1 MKYKLAK
8 VGDFYQTLNGMSVFL
23 ISMWPVC
30 HSGNCCVVCYLDFL
44 LPHDSAWKSHFK
56 TYFCARR
63 TQKHLHLQVLL
74 SCFFLSFRYAQIEDV
89 IDDIISLESS
99 LNDEFMTLI
108 ESGLQLP
115 NTVCS
120 NILNS
125 IEDQLSN
132 AFIS

>member
-1 MKYKLAK
+1 MTQY
-8 VGDFYQTLNGMSVFL
+8 GSHTLKQIFVLEGL
-23 ISMWPVC
+23 
-30 HSGNCCVVCYLDFL
+30 
-44 LPHDSAWKSHFK
+44 
-56 TYFCARR
+56 R
-63 TQKHLHLQVLL
+63 HLHLQVLL
-74 SCFFLSFRYAQIEDV
+74 SCFFFSLSFRYAQIEDV

-115 NTVCS
+115 NTVCC

>member
-1 MKYKLAK
+1 MKYKLAE
-8 VGDFYQTLNGMSVFL
+8 VGDFYQTLNGMSLFL

-30 HSGNCCVVCYLDFL
+30 HSGNCCVVCYLDIL
-44 LPHDSAWKSHFK
+44 LPYDSVWESHFK
-56 TYFCARR
+56 ADFCARR
-63 TQKHLHLQVLL
+63 TQTFASTSPAKL
-74 SCFFLSFRYAQIEDV
+74 FFPLSFQYAQIEDV

-115 NTVCS
+115 NTVCC